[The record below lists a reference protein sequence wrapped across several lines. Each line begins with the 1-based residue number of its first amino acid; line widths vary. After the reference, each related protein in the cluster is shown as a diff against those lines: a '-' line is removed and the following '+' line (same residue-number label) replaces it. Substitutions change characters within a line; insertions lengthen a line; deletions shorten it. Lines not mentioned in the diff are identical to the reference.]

1 VTLRDLPNLISL
13 LRMVLVIP
21 VVYLMEQR
29 EFGLALIL
37 FAIAGI
43 SDGLDGYLAK
53 RNNWASRLG
62 SILDPLADKLLLVS
76 AYLVLAWLGELPV
89 WLVIAVLVRD
99 VIIILGV
106 VVYHYLIGQ
115 FEMVPSWISKLNTF
129 FQIMLV
135 LVIVFSLGVYTLP
148 AILIDALVIVVIVT
162 TLTSGIDYIWVWA
175 RRAAYAE
182 KRKQQ

>member
-1 VTLRDLPNLISL
+1 MTLRDLPNLISL